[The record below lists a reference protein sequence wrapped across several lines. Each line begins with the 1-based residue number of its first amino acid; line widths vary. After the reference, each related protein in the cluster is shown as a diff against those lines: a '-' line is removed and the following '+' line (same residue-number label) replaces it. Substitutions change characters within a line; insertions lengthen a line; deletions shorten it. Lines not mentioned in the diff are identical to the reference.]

1 MTVMRAA
8 WLVPLVLC
16 SACGSK
22 PAGTDPPPKAA
33 SGAGAAKA
41 CDVSTGDRVTEITS
55 PKYGYGILL
64 PSTEWKLECD
74 RDAVLKGEWALPTT
88 YIALT
93 IQSADQ
99 ELASLGERERL
110 DTILARTTAAM
121 QENKLTVA
129 APTVETSENKLTL
142 SFDVEGLVIEGD
154 AMKNQH
160 VFASITPRQGALV
173 LHVSW
178 TGTAAELNPKSKDLL
193 RLITVP
199 FLPL

>member
-8 WLVPLVLC
+8 WLVWLVLC

-22 PAGTDPPPKAA
+22 PAGTDQPPNAA
-33 SGAGAAKA
+33 SADTRKA
-41 CDVSTGDRVTEITS
+41 CDVSTRDKITEITS
-55 PKYGYGILL
+55 SKYGYGIML

-74 RDAVLKGEWALPTT
+74 QDVVLKGEWALPTT

-99 ELASLGERERL
+99 ELAALGERERL
-110 DTILARTTAAM
+110 DTILERSKIAM
-121 QENKLTVA
+121 QENKLTVGA
-129 APTVETSENKLTL
+129 STVEKSENKLTL

-154 AMKNQH
+154 AMKDQH
-160 VFASITPRQGALV
+160 VFATITPQQGALV

-178 TGTAAELNPKSKDLL
+178 TGSADDLNPKSKDLL
-193 RLITVP
+193 RLITIP